1 MHESGGMSTIVRVV
15 VRWLFGL
22 ILVYGLAVAVFG
34 HLSPGGGFAGG
45 VVVACAFVL
54 ATLAFGSKGGPAGAI
69 GRIASSLDAVGALS
83 FLGLAML
90 GYLVGHFFQQWIA
103 RGSLFS
109 LGSTP
114 FIVLCNLAILLK
126 VGAGLFAG
134 FIAIAVF
141 GRALRESE
149 EEGKEVSQ

>member
-1 MHESGGMSTIVRVV
+1 MYLLVVTREIVDSCIPISSATSLST
-15 VRWLFGL
+15 
-22 ILVYGLAVAVFG
+22 
-34 HLSPGGGFAGG
+34 
-45 VVVACAFVL
+45 
-54 ATLAFGSKGGPAGAI
+54 I

-149 EEGKEVSQ
+149 EGKEVSQ

>member
-15 VRWLFGL
+15 TRWLFGL
-22 ILVYGLAVAVFG
+22 ILVYGVAVAVFG

-54 ATLAFGSKGGPAGAI
+54 ATLAFGSRGPAGAI
-69 GRIASSLDAVGALS
+69 GRVASSLDAVGALS
-83 FLGLAML
+83 FLALAML
-90 GYLVGHFFQQWIA
+90 GYLAGHFFQQWIA
-103 RGSLFS
+103 RGDLFT
-109 LGSTP
+109 LQSTP

-141 GRALRESE
+141 GRALREA
-149 EEGKEVSQ
+149 EEGKEASR